1 MLLVIPNVLDAERL
15 QEVQSLLR
23 HADFIEGK
31 LSAGKEAQA
40 VKQNQELSPHSPQR
54 RRLDAIV
61 MSALVQDPRY
71 QAAVLP
77 LRVATAFYVRYQ
89 VGMGY
94 GFHIDDPVMGPM
106 SGRYRSDVSTT
117 IFLNSPEAYAG
128 GELVIQTALG
138 EQRIKAEAGS
148 AVLYPA
154 STWHQVTPV
163 TEGERLVAVTWA
175 QSLVKSAEQREL
187 LYQLAQAREGL
198 LAKASH
204 AAYSVELAQLSTAYS
219 NLVRMWS
226 EV

>member
-1 MLLVIPNVLDAERL
+1 MLLVIPQVLDAQRV
-15 QEVQSLLR
+15 QEVQGLLR
-23 HADFIEGK
+23 HADFLDGK
-31 LSAGKEAQA
+31 LSAGKEAQQ
-40 VKQNQELSPHSPQR
+40 VKQNQELSANSPQR
-54 RRLDAIV
+54 RRLDALV
-61 MSALVQDPRY
+61 MSALVQHPQY

-106 SGRYRSDVSTT
+106 SGRYRSDISTT
-117 IFLNSPEAYAG
+117 VFLNEPEAYEG
-128 GELVIQTALG
+128 GELVIRSSFG
-138 EQRIKAEAGS
+138 EQRIKAAAGS
-148 AVLYPA
+148 AVIYPS

-163 TEGERLVAVTWA
+163 TQGERLVAVTWA

-198 LAKASH
+198 LAKAPNST
-204 AAYSVELAQLSTAYS
+204 ELAQLSTAYS

>member
-1 MLLVIPNVLDAERL
+1 MLLVIPHVLDAERV
-15 QEVQSLLR
+15 QEVQGLLR
-23 HADFIEGK
+23 HADFLDGK
-31 LSAGKEAQA
+31 LSAGKEAQQ
-40 VKQNQELSPHSPQR
+40 VKHNQELSANSPQR

-61 MSALVQDPRY
+61 MSALVQHPQY
-71 QAAVLP
+71 KAAVLP
-77 LRVATAFYVRYQ
+77 LRVASAFYVRYQ
-89 VGMGY
+89 SGMGY

-117 IFLNSPEAYAG
+117 IFLNEPEAYEG
-128 GELVIQTALG
+128 GELVMRSSFG
-138 EQRIKAEAGS
+138 EQPIKAAAGS
-148 AVLYPA
+148 AVIYPS

-163 TEGERLVAVTWA
+163 TQGERLVAVTWA

-198 LAKASH
+198 LAKAPNS
-204 AAYSVELAQLSTAYS
+204 AELAQLSTAYS

>member
-1 MLLVIPNVLDAERL
+1 MLLVIPQVLDMERV
-15 QEVQSLLR
+15 QEVQGLLR
-23 HADFIEGK
+23 HADFLDGK
-31 LSAGKEAQA
+31 LSAGKEAQQ
-40 VKQNQELSPHSPQR
+40 VKHNQELSANSPQR
-54 RRLDAIV
+54 RRLDALV
-61 MSALVQDPRY
+61 MSALVQHPQY

-77 LRVATAFYVRYQ
+77 LRVASAFYVRYQ
-89 VGMGY
+89 SGMGY

-117 IFLNSPEAYAG
+117 IFLNEPEAYEG
-128 GELVIQTALG
+128 GELVIRSSFG
-138 EQRIKAEAGS
+138 EQRIKAAAGS
-148 AVLYPA
+148 AVIYPS

-163 TEGERLVAVTWA
+163 TQGERLVAVTWA

-198 LAKASH
+198 LAKAQNS
-204 AAYSVELAQLSTAYS
+204 AELAQLSTAYS

>member
-1 MLLVIPNVLDAERL
+1 MLLVIPKVLDAVRL
-15 QEVQSLLR
+15 QEVQGLLR
-23 HADFIEGK
+23 HADFLDGK
-31 LSAGKEAQA
+31 LSAGKEAQQ
-40 VKQNQELSPHSPQR
+40 VKHNQELSMNSPQR

-61 MSALVQDPRY
+61 MSALVQDPQY
-71 QAAVLP
+71 QAVVLP
-77 LRVATAFYVRYQ
+77 LRVASAFYVRYQ

-117 IFLNSPEAYAG
+117 VFLNEPEDYQG
-128 GELVIQTALG
+128 GELVIRNSFG
-138 EQRIKAEAGS
+138 EQAIKAPAGS
-148 AVLYPA
+148 AVIYP
-154 STWHQVTPV
+154 SNTWHQVMPV
-163 TEGERLVAVTWA
+163 TQGERLVAVTWA

-198 LAKASH
+198 LAKLPASE
-204 AAYSVELAQLSTAYS
+204 ELAQLSTAYS

>member
-1 MLLVIPNVLDAERL
+1 MLLVIPQVLDAERV
-15 QEVQSLLR
+15 QEVQGLLR
-23 HADFIEGK
+23 HADFIDGK
-31 LSAGKEAQA
+31 LSAGKEAQQ
-40 VKQNQELSPHSPQR
+40 VKQNQELSANSPQR
-54 RRLDAIV
+54 RRLDALV
-61 MSALVQDPRY
+61 MSALVQHPQY

-106 SGRYRSDVSTT
+106 SGRYRSDISTT
-117 IFLNSPEAYAG
+117 VFLNEPEAYEG
-128 GELVIQTALG
+128 GELVIRSSFG
-138 EQRIKAEAGS
+138 EQRIKAAAGS
-148 AVLYPA
+148 AVIYPS
-154 STWHQVTPV
+154 STLHQVTPV
-163 TEGERLVAVTWA
+163 TQGERLVAVTWA

-198 LAKASH
+198 LAKAPNS
-204 AAYSVELAQLSTAYS
+204 AELAQLSTAYS

>member
-1 MLLVIPNVLDAERL
+1 MLLVIPQVLDAERV
-15 QEVQSLLR
+15 QEVQGLLR
-23 HADFIEGK
+23 HADFLDGR
-31 LSAGKEAQA
+31 LSAGKEAQQ
-40 VKQNQELSPHSPQR
+40 VKHNQELSANSPQR
-54 RRLDAIV
+54 RRLDALV
-61 MSALVQDPRY
+61 MSALVQHPQY

-89 VGMGY
+89 SGMGY

-117 IFLNSPEAYAG
+117 IFLNEPEAYEG
-128 GELVIQTALG
+128 GELVMRSSFG
-138 EQRIKAEAGS
+138 EQRIKAAAGS
-148 AVLYPA
+148 AVIYPS

-163 TEGERLVAVTWA
+163 TQGERLVAVTWA

-198 LAKASH
+198 LAKAQNS
-204 AAYSVELAQLSTAYS
+204 AELAQLSTAYS

>member
-1 MLLVIPNVLDAERL
+1 MLLLIPKLLDAARL
-15 QEVQSLLR
+15 QEVQGLLR
-23 HADFIEGK
+23 HADFLDGK
-31 LSAGKEAQA
+31 LSAGKEAQQ
-40 VKQNQELSPHSPQR
+40 VKHNQELSTNSPQR

-61 MSALVQDPRY
+61 MSALVQHPHY

-77 LRVATAFYVRYQ
+77 LRLASAFYVRYQ

-117 IFLNSPEAYAG
+117 IFLNDPEDYQG
-128 GELVIQTALG
+128 GELVIRNSFG
-138 EQRIKAEAGS
+138 EQVIKAPAGS
-148 AVLYPA
+148 AVIYP
-154 STWHQVTPV
+154 SNTWHQVTPV
-163 TEGERLVAVTWA
+163 TQGERLVAVTWA
-175 QSLVKSAEQREL
+175 QSLVKNAEQREL

-198 LAKASH
+198 LTKMPASE
-204 AAYSVELAQLSTAYS
+204 ELAQLSTAYS

>member
-1 MLLVIPNVLDAERL
+1 MLLVIPQVLDAERV
-15 QEVQSLLR
+15 QEVQGLLR
-23 HADFIEGK
+23 HADFIDGK
-31 LSAGKEAQA
+31 LSAGKEAQQ
-40 VKQNQELSPHSPQR
+40 VKQNQELSANSPQR
-54 RRLDAIV
+54 RRLDALV
-61 MSALVQDPRY
+61 MSALVQHPQY

-106 SGRYRSDVSTT
+106 SGRYRSDISTT
-117 IFLNSPEAYAG
+117 VFLNEPEAYEG
-128 GELVIQTALG
+128 GELVIRSSFG
-138 EQRIKAEAGS
+138 EQRIKAAAGS
-148 AVLYPA
+148 AVIYPS

-163 TEGERLVAVTWA
+163 TQGERLVAVTWA

-198 LAKASH
+198 LAKAPNS
-204 AAYSVELAQLSTAYS
+204 AELAQLSTAYS

>member
-1 MLLVIPNVLDAERL
+1 
-15 QEVQSLLR
+15 
-23 HADFIEGK
+23 
-31 LSAGKEAQA
+31 
-40 VKQNQELSPHSPQR
+40 
-54 RRLDAIV
+54 
-61 MSALVQDPRY
+61 
-71 QAAVLP
+71 LP

-117 IFLNSPEAYAG
+117 IFLNEPEAYEG
-128 GELVIQTALG
+128 GELVMRSSFG
-138 EQRIKAEAGS
+138 EQPIKAAAGS
-148 AVLYPA
+148 AVIYPS

-163 TEGERLVAVTWA
+163 TQGERLVAVTWA

-198 LAKASH
+198 LAKAPNS
-204 AAYSVELAQLSTAYS
+204 AELAQLSTAYS